1 MGKHWEEMEQ
11 KHMDNTDFIHVLG
24 KQTVAFLHSFSCII
38 NPLNILDKNCLR
50 DWFGG
55 LAGYGIVESCPEFWK
70 Y

>member
-1 MGKHWEEMEQ
+1 
-11 KHMDNTDFIHVLG
+11 
-24 KQTVAFLHSFSCII
+24 VAFLHSFSCII

>member
-1 MGKHWEEMEQ
+1 MLVYQRVLFGQMGKHGEEMEQ

-50 DWFGG
+50 D
-55 LAGYGIVESCPEFWK
+55 
-70 Y
+70 